1 MMQTKRLTRNALLTG
16 LALIIFVIELQI
28 PALSPVPGL
37 KLGLSNIV
45 TVYAIFVLTPK
56 DALEILAARI
66 LMGAFLSGNISALM
80 YSAAGGLM
88 CYLAMRGLKQ
98 ILSARQIW
106 IASVVGAIAHNLGQI
121 LVAVAITQTPAL
133 FAYFPIMTVG
143 GMIAG
148 LFTGLCGQY
157 MAQRFSDIT
166 KRD

>member
-88 CYLAMRGLKQ
+88 CYLAMLGLKR
-98 ILSARQIW
+98 ILSAKQIW

-133 FAYFPIMTVG
+133 FAYFPIMTAG

-157 MAQRFSDIT
+157 MAQRFSDISQP
-166 KRD
+166 D